1 METTKGTAKI
11 KEAPGTAVM
20 FNIEVSLKLAD
31 GQSSSIFEGDDVQL
45 LAQLIKSEPMSS
57 DAPKKVLD
65 DTELRAYTFTWT
77 AKQGDLS
84 GTVSPQTDRPWE
96 ATFETSGLKTGTWQ
110 VQVVVAGPGVIKDTT
125 EHGRG
130 QRAQDR
136 ATIPIEL
143 QLRPVFRGPSLPV
156 VLNRSAS
163 QETGDTVL
171 SPIIRGS
178 TGLLGFTEYS
188 EFVDTVMCEGPASNS
203 LSSAARSELA
213 RMGRRRGTPFP
224 GVDAYQL
231 LKVATEVYVML
242 NCGVL
247 TDLTFSDDIVAAFN
261 QRHGRSGRQ
270 QALDTIWARYLEDVN
285 GILPAS
291 GTPRTVKTLPYLAAI
306 RRRLKDVPI
315 TPNGPAPKDL
325 NDPNEGGVCD
335 GIMEKKLTRP
345 CFFELIWSY
354 WHEEG
359 MLVQSMNAIAVRFQ
373 NQRVSDHD
381 PLAQLDIDPLRPLSN
396 LLWGYIQ
403 DEQHR
408 LTVARRNY
416 EYDHHYGLTL
426 QGKAVPVLRSAD
438 SRSKFLEAFHNLLHA
453 ALLFYDQDDDT
464 TIKADGFSVLN
475 GLKETHLL
483 LTEGMH
489 NQFGDLPSNARI
501 EMLMQQWILARPEM
515 REFIGGRTMVNY
527 TEEWMDRVDTMKKLQ
542 GWTDVSVTYFN
553 ELARFGEQLLL
564 SIRYGEW
571 NAVVEPESAANW
583 AREWRAEVKQYVHA
597 YRAATGVD
605 LSPGQVDQRLAADRY
620 AQPSVHLRKRLND
633 QRQRPADAAASP
645 RRIVAGSRN
654 GNGNGASRPART
666 PQNGGVLAREIE

>member
-1 METTKGTAKI
+1 M
-11 KEAPGTAVM
+11 
-20 FNIEVSLKLAD
+20 
-31 GQSSSIFEGDDVQL
+31 SSIPGQANVENLTGASGTRIQVTCTLKDPNQASVYEGVQVPL
-45 LAQLIKSEPMSS
+45 LAQLRRQDSANAGELLKE
-57 DAPKKVLD
+57 DELKKYKFAWSARFGNLV
-65 DTELRAYTFTWT
+65 AAVNP
-77 AKQGDLS
+77 AK
-84 GTVSPQTDRPWE
+84 TRPWE
-96 ATFETSGLKTGTWQ
+96 AVLDTSGIEVGTYT
-110 VQVVVAGPGVIKDTT
+110 VEVEVSATDVVPARGTT
-125 EHGRG
+125 TVEVM
-130 QRAQDR
+130 
-136 ATIPIEL
+136 P
-143 QLRPVFRGPSLPV
+143 RPLSGDSSISV
-156 VLNRSAS
+156 VLGRTAS
-163 QETGDTVL
+163 QETSDTIL

-178 TGLLGFTEYS
+178 TTLLGFEAYS
-188 EFVDTVMCEGPASNS
+188 TFVDTVMCKGPTA
-203 LSSAARSELA
+203 LPADQRDTLIHTAD
-213 RMGRRRGTPFP
+213 RRGTPFP

-247 TDLTFSDDIVAAFN
+247 PKLTLTPKLAAEFN
-261 QRHGRSGRQ
+261 RRHNRSGRTETLN
-270 QALDTIWARYLEDVN
+270 AIWAEYLKEVN
-285 GILPAS
+285 GTHP
-291 GTPRTVKTLPYLAAI
+291 GTDEPIKTLPYLAAI
-306 RRRLKDVPI
+306 RRRLKDSTITTVNPI
-315 TPNGPAPKDL
+315 NPD
-325 NDPNEGGVCD
+325 EGGVCD

-359 MLVQSMNAIAVRFQ
+359 MLVQTMNAIAMRFQ
-373 NQRVSDHD
+373 NQRVSDRD

-408 LTVARRNY
+408 LTVARRAY

-426 QGKAVPVLRSAD
+426 EGKAVPVLRSAD

-464 TIKADGFSVLN
+464 TVKADGFSVLN

-515 REFIGGRTMVNY
+515 REFIGGRTMVSY
-527 TEEWMDRVDTMKKLQ
+527 TEDWMDRVDTMKRLQ

-564 SIRYGEW
+564 SIRYGQW
-571 NAVVEPESAANW
+571 SAIVEPESAANW

-597 YRAATGVD
+597 YRAVTGVD

-633 QRQRPADAAASP
+633 QRQRPAAAAVPLS
-645 RRIVAGSRN
+645 RRTVTPGRN
-654 GNGNGASRPART
+654 GNGTSGTRPVRNGQANPVLSRET
-666 PQNGGVLAREIE
+666 E

>member
-1 METTKGTAKI
+1 METTKSTAKI

-20 FNIEVSLKLAD
+20 FNIEVSVKLAE
-31 GQSSSIFEGDDVQL
+31 GQSSSIFEGDQVEL

-57 DAPKKVLD
+57 DAPKKVLTD
-65 DTELRAYTFTWT
+65 AELAAYTFTWT

-84 GTVSPQTDRPWE
+84 APISPKTDRPWE
-96 ATFETSGLKTGTWQ
+96 ATFDTTGLKTGLKAATWQ
-110 VQVVVAGPGVIKDTT
+110 ARVVVAGPGVNRDP
-125 EHGRG
+125 
-130 QRAQDR
+130 ADR
-136 ATIPIEL
+136 ATLPIEV
-143 QLRPVFRGPSLPV
+143 QLRPVFRGPTLPV
-156 VLNRSAS
+156 ALSRSQS
-163 QETGDTVL
+163 QETLDTVL
-171 SPIIRGS
+171 SPVIRGS
-178 TGLLGFTEYS
+178 TGLLAFKEYA
-188 EFVDTVMCEGPASNS
+188 EFIDTVLCEGPKSNS
-203 LSSAARSELA
+203 LSATARAELA

-247 TDLTFSDDIVAAFN
+247 TDITFSDDLVAAFN
-261 QRHGRSGRQ
+261 QRQGRSGRQ
-270 QALDTIWARYLEDVN
+270 QALDTIWAKYLEDVN
-285 GILPAS
+285 GTLP
-291 GTPRTVKTLPYLAAI
+291 GGTTPRTVKTLPYLAAI

-315 TPNGPAPKDL
+315 TPNATASLDAS
-325 NDPNEGGVCD
+325 DTSEGGVCD

-359 MLVQSMNAIAVRFQ
+359 MLVQTMNAIAMRFQ
-373 NQRVSDHD
+373 NQRISDHD
-381 PLAQLDIDPLRPLSN
+381 PLAQLDVDPLRPLSN
-396 LLWGYIQ
+396 LIWGYIQ

-408 LTVARRNY
+408 LTVARRAY

-426 QGKAVPVLRSAD
+426 EGKAVPALRSAD

-489 NQFGDLPSNARI
+489 NQFGDLPSTARI

-515 REFIGGRTMVNY
+515 REFIGGRTMVSY

-553 ELARFGEQLLL
+553 ELARYGEQMLL
-564 SIRYGEW
+564 SIRYGQW

-597 YRAATGVD
+597 YRAVTGVD
-605 LSPGQVDQRLAADRY
+605 LSPGQVDLRLAADRY
-620 AQPSVHLRKRLND
+620 TQPSVHLRKRLND
-633 QRQRPADAAASP
+633 QRARPSAAPASASP
-645 RRIVAGSRN
+645 RRSLPPSRN
-654 GNGNGASRPART
+654 GNGTTAAQTVRSAQNGA
-666 PQNGGVLAREIE
+666 VLAREFD